1 MTESLTMTLAQGGFF
16 DWTHKIQFRADA
28 GNELGR
34 YSDWVYMVIFWMST
48 AAFVLLMAMM
58 VYFAAKYRRK
68 PGVAPER
75 SASHNTP
82 LELFWTIGPLIALV
96 WMFFYGFWGY
106 AEAVVSPSTGV
117 ELLLRGRQWQWEVT
131 YPNGATT
138 GLLMSKSPETPGF
151 APYDQTHR
159 MDADAKRLGKD
170 DRPVIVV
177 PAGVPVKFRMI
188 SEDVIHAFWAP
199 DFRGKLD
206 VIPNRYTNYWFQAD
220 ESQIGDHWVFCAE
233 YCGTDHSEMLAV
245 LRVLPLD
252 QYEAVIAKWGQPED
266 PVKWGEL
273 LWRNKCSACHT
284 IDGKLNTGPTWHNM
298 FGYPVE
304 IAQGPKHEGPV
315 DENYVRNSI
324 LEPGH
329 QVVAGF
335 KNQMQSFRGLLSE
348 EQINALIQF
357 MKTKSDRGGSQA
369 APAEG
374 APGEEKPAGG
384 DAKK

>member
-48 AAFVLLMAMM
+48 VAFVLLMAMM
-58 VYFAAKYRRK
+58 VYFAFKYRRK
-68 PGVAPER
+68 PGVAPQR

-82 LELFWTIGPLIALV
+82 LELFWTIGPLITLV

-106 AEAVVSPSTGV
+106 AEAVVSPSAGV
-117 ELLLRGRQWQWEVT
+117 ELLLQGQQWQWIVT

-138 GLLMSKSPETPGF
+138 GILQSKHPESPGF
-151 APYDQTHR
+151 AGYEQTR
-159 MDADAKRLGKD
+159 RPDADAKRLGKD

-188 SEDVIHAFWAP
+188 SLDVIHAFWAP

-233 YCGTDHSEMLAV
+233 YCGQDHSEMLAV
-245 LRVLPLD
+245 LRVLPVD

-273 LWRNKCSACHT
+273 LWTNRCRTCHT
-284 IDGKLNTGPTWHNM
+284 IDGKPNTGPTWHKLWGKTET
-298 FGYPVE
+298 FTDGSTAV
-304 IAQGPKHEGPV
+304 V
-315 DENYVRNSI
+315 DENYVRTSI
-324 LEPGH
+324 LYPGNKI
-329 QVVAGF
+329 VAGF
-335 KNQMQSFRGLLSE
+335 KNQMQSFRGQLSE
-348 EQINALIQF
+348 EQINAIILF
-357 MKTKSDRGGSQA
+357 MKSPAVSGQA
-369 APAEG
+369 APAEEPG
-374 APGEEKPAGG
+374 APAEKPSGG